1 MSDVQDTIAV
11 NDERLRLVLSSVSQ
25 LLDDL
30 LEKKMWKESD
40 IESLRNTL
48 TGHRRSVDIQE
59 RVSKLDTESQDALAS
74 LLGEARYVIKK
85 KVFPTGM
92 TPKTHLPLR
101 IRGVLLRS
109 CQEWSFDCEQ
119 LVRPTSGRSLSTLLM
134 FYIEQV
140 ELIDALR
147 LNVSKLQ
154 RFARRLEE
162 NYGDNMY
169 HNSVHA
175 TSVLQTVYVMLFEG
189 GIYDRLLRENNF
201 ENYLTLL
208 ACLMA
213 AACHDYRHRG
223 VTNAFLEKSHD
234 RLAITYNDTSVN
246 ENWHLAST
254 FLLLEN
260 PDCNFLEG
268 LEDEEMLTFRKIMIT
283 MVLHTDMQKH
293 LETIQDFKTHMT
305 TNSPLA
311 SRNISTLKMM
321 IKCADLSHLTYEW
334 ELHIK
339 WVKRLEEEMFAQ
351 GDMEKAKGLTVSPLM
366 DRNKAGVSSSQVGF
380 YEYIILPM
388 YKTIVE
394 AFPLCRPMLLGADKN
409 MARWKASNAAEI

>member
-1 MSDVQDTIAV
+1 MSGSESTIVV
-11 NDERLRLVLSSVSQ
+11 NDERLQLILKSVNK

-30 LEKKMWKESD
+30 LEKKMWKDTD
-40 IESLRNTL
+40 IVYLRSVL
-48 TGHRRSVDIQE
+48 TGHRQSMDIQE
-59 RVSKLDTESQDALAS
+59 KVSKLDAESQDALAS

-92 TPKTHLPLR
+92 TPKTHLPLK

-147 LNVSKLQ
+147 LNVGKLQ

-169 HNSVHA
+169 HNNVHA

-189 GIYDRLLRENNF
+189 GIHEKLLRENNF

-234 RLAITYNDTSVN
+234 RLAITYNDTAVN

-254 FLLLEN
+254 FMLLDN

-283 MVLHTDMQKH
+283 MVLHTDMQRH
-293 LETIQDFKTHMT
+293 LETIQDFKTHINT
-305 TNSPLA
+305 ESPLVGKSA
-311 SRNISTLKMM
+311 LNMM

-334 ELHIK
+334 DLHVK
-339 WVKRLEEEMFAQ
+339 WVKRLEEEMYTQ
-351 GDMEKAKGLTVSPLM
+351 GDLEKAKGLTVSPLM
-366 DRNKAGVSSSQVGF
+366 DRNKAGVSSSQTGF

-388 YKTIVE
+388 YKTMVE
-394 AFPLCRPMLLGADKN
+394 AFPLCMPLLQGAERN
-409 MARWKASNAAEI
+409 MVRWQALNAAEI